1 MSLPPQPWVP
11 GTGLGSG
18 DTGPPADPAP
28 PFCGREATLSE
39 SRGVLGRA
47 ETSSQLSLCPPP
59 AHSWSPLWPWGLD
72 PWIPDDLMASARF

>member
-28 PFCGREATLSE
+28 PILWAGSDSLGVSGSLGQSRDQQPAQPLSTPCPLVVPTLA
-39 SRGVLGRA
+39 LGPG
-47 ETSSQLSLCPPP
+47 S
-59 AHSWSPLWPWGLD
+59 LD
-72 PWIPDDLMASARF
+72 PR